1 MNILWFY
8 TDEDGYLM
16 QRNHEWRNSDRGD
29 YKNGL
34 GPVYTQDLICWGFQI
49 ARGMEYLASRKV
61 SLHSSNTN
69 LPPSFKNFPL
79 THTNLPLSHT
89 NLPPT

>member
-1 MNILWFY
+1 MNILWFD

-61 SLHSSNTN
+61 S
-69 LPPSFKNFPL
+69 F
-79 THTNLPLSHT
+79 PLSHT
-89 NLPPT
+89 NLSGCRQLRIDNAKSLYLAASDFAS